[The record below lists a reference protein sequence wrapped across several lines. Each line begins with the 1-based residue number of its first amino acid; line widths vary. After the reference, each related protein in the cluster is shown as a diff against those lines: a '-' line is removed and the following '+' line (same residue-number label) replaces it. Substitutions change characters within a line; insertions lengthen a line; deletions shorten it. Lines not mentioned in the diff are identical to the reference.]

1 MSSDPSSAPMSRPA
15 VVTALVVGMVA
26 VSTAAILARVAMGS
40 DPGIVT
46 AADGAAPALAIAFW
60 RTTLG
65 SLALAPAAWR
75 AQRRATSPL
84 TLRRHRQLGLAGVA
98 LALHFVLFQGALTL
112 TSVASA
118 VTLTTMSPLFV
129 ALGGW
134 WLLGE
139 RTSRRAWVGMAA
151 TVLGALLIGLGD
163 ATSVALGGQAL
174 LGDAMALG
182 AALAGS
188 AYLLAG
194 RRARRDTATSTY
206 AAIVYGWAG
215 VLLLPL
221 CLVTGTDL
229 TGFSA
234 TTWLAIAGIVV
245 GPQLLGHTVFN
256 LLLATLP
263 ATTVAIAILAE
274 PVGAGLLAWLLLG
287 ELPAP
292 LFAVGA
298 PLVLLGV
305 AVVIRTNAGGT
316 GGDPPSSAPVR
327 RAAGGSAVPRPRR

>member
-1 MSSDPSSAPMSRPA
+1 MPPERSSAPLSRPA
-15 VVTALVVGMVA
+15 VVAGLVVGMAA
-26 VSTAAILARVAMGS
+26 VSTAAILARVAMGP

-46 AADGAAPALAIAFW
+46 AGDGAAPALAIAFW
-60 RTTLG
+60 RTTFG

-75 AQRRATSPL
+75 AQRRAITPL
-84 TLRRHRQLGLAGVA
+84 TPRRHLHLGLTGVA

-112 TSVASA
+112 TGVASA

-139 RTSRRAWVGMAA
+139 RTTRRAWIGMGA
-151 TVLGALLIGLGD
+151 TVLGAVLIGVGD
-163 ATSVALGGQAL
+163 ATGVDTGTRAL

-194 RRARRDTATSTY
+194 RRARRDTPTSTY

-215 VLLLPL
+215 LLLLPL

-229 TGFSA
+229 TGFD
-234 TTWLAIAGIVV
+234 TRTWLAIAGIVI

-287 ELPAP
+287 ELPAA

-305 AVVIRTNAGGT
+305 AVVIRSNGG
-316 GGDPPSSAPVR
+316 GPGDDPPTPATVR
-327 RAAGGSAVPRPRR
+327 RRAGGSDVPRPRR

>member
-1 MSSDPSSAPMSRPA
+1 MSSDTSSATMSRPA
-15 VVTALVVGMVA
+15 VVVGLVVGMAA

-60 RTTLG
+60 RSTLG

-75 AQRRATSPL
+75 AQRRAAHPL
-84 TLRRHRQLGLAGVA
+84 TPRRHRQLGLAGVA

-139 RTSRRAWVGMAA
+139 RTSRRAWLGMAA
-151 TVLGALLIGLGD
+151 TVMGALLIGFGD
-163 ATSVALGGQAL
+163 ATSVAFGPRAL

-182 AALAGS
+182 AALGGS

-206 AAIVYGWAG
+206 ATIVYGWAG

-229 TGFSA
+229 TGFDT

-305 AVVIRTNAGGT
+305 AVVIRTNAGGG
-316 GGDPPSSAPVR
+316 GGDPPPAAPVR
-327 RAAGGSAVPRPRR
+327 RAAGGSGVPRPRR

>member
-1 MSSDPSSAPMSRPA
+1 MPSAPPSTNLSRPA
-15 VVTALVVGMVA
+15 VILALLVGMAA
-26 VSTAAILARVAMGS
+26 VSTAAILARSAMGAT
-40 DPGIVT
+40 PGIVT
-46 AADGAAPALAIAFW
+46 AGEGAAPALAIAFW

-75 AQRRATSPL
+75 AQRRAARPL
-84 TLRRHRQLGLAGVA
+84 TRPRQQQLTLAGFA
-98 LALHFVLFQGALTL
+98 LALHFALFQGALTL
-112 TSVASA
+112 TSVAST

-139 RTSRRAWVGMAA
+139 RTSRRAWIGIAV
-151 TVLGALLIGLGD
+151 TVVGALVIGVGD
-163 ATSVALGGQAL
+163 ATGASFGARAL

-182 AALAGS
+182 AAMGGS

-194 RRARRDTATSTY
+194 RAARRDTATSTY
-206 AAIVYGWAG
+206 AAIVYAWAG

-221 CLVTGTDL
+221 CLVTGTSL
-229 TGFSA
+229 TGFDT
-234 TTWLAIAGIVV
+234 TTWLAIVGIVV

-256 LLLATLP
+256 LLLSTLP
-263 ATTVAIAILAE
+263 ATTVSIAILAE

-305 AVVIRTNAGGT
+305 LLVIRRSTEE
-316 GGDPPSSAPVR
+316 APVPSVVGEEPNR
-327 RAAGGSAVPRPRR
+327 RPGLG